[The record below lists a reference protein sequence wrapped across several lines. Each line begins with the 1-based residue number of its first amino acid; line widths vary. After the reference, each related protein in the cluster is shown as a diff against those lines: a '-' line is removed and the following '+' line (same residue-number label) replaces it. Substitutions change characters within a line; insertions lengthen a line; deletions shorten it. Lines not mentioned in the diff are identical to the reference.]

1 MNEVI
6 YYATEEDMFSR
17 MNGSIGVDWKEVR
30 IIGTQYVADDQLQR
44 KFVLVETIDGGKRF
58 TTKESHMFTKVKSE
72 S

>member
-1 MNEVI
+1 MSDTT
-6 YYATEEDMFSR
+6 YYASEEDMLAK

-44 KFVLVETIDGGKRF
+44 KYVLVETVDGGKRF
-58 TTKESHMFTKVKSE
+58 TTRESHMFTKVKSE